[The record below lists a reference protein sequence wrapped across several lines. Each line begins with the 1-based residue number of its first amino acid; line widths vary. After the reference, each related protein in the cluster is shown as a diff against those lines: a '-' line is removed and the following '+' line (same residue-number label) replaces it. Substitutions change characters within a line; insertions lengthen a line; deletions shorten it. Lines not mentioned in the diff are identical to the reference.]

1 MPFPERWNG
10 VQMNEINED
19 DPFEFHLSA
28 DFIEEFEGGMGNLEN
43 GLEMKFLFS
52 TEDYG

>member
-1 MPFPERWNG
+1 
-10 VQMNEINED
+10 MNETNSD
-19 DPFEFHLSA
+19 YSFELATTS